1 LFFSYFG
8 GTGPPLKPRLQPP
21 VNICFEYFIWKKKK
35 KNPMFYSGKVE
46 ESVRHLRLHSNGNS
60 NDVGLSV
67 SRPTTEK
74 RIEGDL

>member
-1 LFFSYFG
+1 
-8 GTGPPLKPRLQPP
+8 
-21 VNICFEYFIWKKKK
+21 
-35 KNPMFYSGKVE
+35 MFYSGKVE
-46 ESVRHLRLHSNGNS
+46 ESVRRLRLHSNGNS